1 MAPHT
6 RSSRPPP
13 HHHFSFTST
22 LLSVLIFISILL
34 SSTPLSAAQAQTP
47 FTPVPVYGAAFARSG
62 THLFVLGGNPS
73 TAPGTPSTDQFMA
86 LDLSAAWTTAAPAWI
101 QLQPGPKKFN
111 FPATFSKDLS
121 TLYAFHISS
130 TTTSSSVQQYTIKT
144 GRWTVVDYSP
154 FYGSIDGPGAVT
166 DPSTGIIYCAGGCAT
181 GGQGKMQQWNPV
193 MPTVLTTG
201 ALPLPRSPLPASGSV
216 GIFQTRSYYA
226 NVWCEAA
233 KGVLYFGGYGSIR
246 PDNTVSV
253 YSITTGNFTS
263 LSTTGAAPPN
273 TVNHCMAAI
282 DDGLLVIVFGG
293 QNIETGATNG
303 DLYQLNVSNG
313 LWSKSIANGPPRAN
327 AACTIAGN
335 QFLVW
340 GGTDEKGQIANS
352 SVFIYDHVKVQ
363 WISQYNP
370 PASIGQPT
378 IPLVPPTNS
387 TLTPKPP
394 NSTGPSTSPPTATS
408 STGTGG
414 GEGQKDDG
422 SKGGLIGGIV
432 TAIVVVGII
441 VGYILYHRR
450 QRQREGR
457 RQEQQLGGEDGR
469 DDQYAA
475 TASPSTK
482 DEWNAQ
488 SQPGRPQASTKNDYD
503 GGDDGP
509 YAVAIG
515 RQKSGAPQQTQGE
528 YKRPPQA
535 PQDIDDS
542 EEFEQDLEEI
552 ENQQKQLDLK
562 RQLLVLQQRQGQRV
576 VGRSSPPRPE
586 LNHAGSISSDGSGGG
601 GSGGRG
607 IWPRPPPVVG
617 EPQYVQR
624 DEYVPPPPPKAVM
637 QYPTVQSYPER
648 PTSSNYG
655 YGYADS
661 GSAHRGHNPQTFN

>member
-1 MAPHT
+1 
-6 RSSRPPP
+6 
-13 HHHFSFTST
+13 
-22 LLSVLIFISILL
+22 
-34 SSTPLSAAQAQTP
+34 
-47 FTPVPVYGAAFARSG
+47 
-62 THLFVLGGNPS
+62 
-73 TAPGTPSTDQFMA
+73 MA
-86 LDLSAAWTTAAPAWI
+86 LDLSVAWSAAAPAWT
-101 QLQPGPKKFN
+101 QLEPGPKQSK
-111 FPATFSKDLS
+111 FPAVFSKDFL
-121 TLYAFHISS
+121 TFYAFHITAATSPPISS
-130 TTTSSSVQQYTIKT
+130 AYQYNVKT
-144 GRWTVVDYSP
+144 GSWSVTEGTSMSGDVGADDGSVV
-154 FYGSIDGPGAVT
+154 
-166 DPSTGIIYCAGGCAT
+166 IIY
-181 GGQGKMQQWNPV
+181 
-193 MPTVLTTG
+193 
-201 ALPLPRSPLPASGSV
+201 
-216 GIFQTRSYYA
+216 
-226 NVWCEAA
+226 
-233 KGVLYFGGYGSIR
+233 
-246 PDNTVSV
+246 
-253 YSITTGNFTS
+253 
-263 LSTTGAAPPN
+263 
-273 TVNHCMAAI
+273 
-282 DDGLLVIVFGG
+282 GG
-293 QNIETGATNG
+293 QNLAGGGVSGEFS
-303 DLYQLNVSNG
+303 QLNTISG
-313 LWSKSIANGPPRAN
+313 LWSQPPGISPPRPRAN
-327 AACTIAGN
+327 AVCTIVGN
-335 QFLVW
+335 LFLVI
-340 GGTDEKGQIANS
+340 GGTDDKGQVSNS
-352 SVFIYDHVKVQ
+352 TLIYDYVKGQ
-363 WISQYNP
+363 WLSLYNP
-370 PASIGQPT
+370 PASIGKPLY
-378 IPLVPPTNS
+378 PLVPPANS

-408 STGTGG
+408 SIGTGG
-414 GEGQKDDG
+414 GNGQKDDG

-432 TAIVVVGII
+432 AAIVVVGII

-457 RQEQQLGGEDGR
+457 QQEQQLGGEDGR
-469 DDQYAA
+469 GDQYAA

-503 GGDDGP
+503 GGDDEP
-509 YAVAIG
+509 YAAAIG

-528 YKRPPQA
+528 YERPPQA

-617 EPQYVQR
+617 EPQYMQR
-624 DEYVPPPPPKAVM
+624 DKYVPPPPPRAAM